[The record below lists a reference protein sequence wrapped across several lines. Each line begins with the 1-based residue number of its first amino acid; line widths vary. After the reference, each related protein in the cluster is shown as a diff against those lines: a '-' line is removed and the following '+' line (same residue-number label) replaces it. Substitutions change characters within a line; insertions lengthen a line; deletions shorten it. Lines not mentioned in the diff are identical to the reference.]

1 MPDITHSN
9 VTKTAELKLVS
20 LSPSVASEARM
31 GCDRSMRHPEEM
43 HFRTG
48 HLHGTVWDSA
58 TAYVHDVPAQYP
70 LISSYSRIDVPF
82 ACILHACCD
91 LTYARTSY
99 PQSSCPGLN
108 TLYNAGCSRRYQQT
122 IGLLTAD
129 FRHLP
134 GSSASYTLRKCR
146 DVT

>member
-1 MPDITHSN
+1 
-9 VTKTAELKLVS
+9 
-20 LSPSVASEARM
+20 M
-31 GCDRSMRHPEEM
+31 GRDRSMRHPEEM

-91 LTYARTSY
+91 LTYARHKLPTKVLSGFEY
-99 PQSSCPGLN
+99 VVQC
-108 TLYNAGCSRRYQQT
+108 
-122 IGLLTAD
+122 GLL
-129 FRHLP
+129 
-134 GSSASYTLRKCR
+134 SSIPENNRVVNR
-146 DVT
+146 